1 MLLMKFSSLCGGSN
15 ADDLLSSGS
24 LPLGVDGREPAERNI
39 ASIGVVPA
47 PDDVTEMCVGS
58 AEDDHLGPKLV
69 ANFPLSSN
77 SHSSA
82 TKTLSH
88 TTLRD
93 GRLLLHAPHAAEDI
107 PCSCSRSILRNGR
120 STSTTSM
127 PLVQRSPGG
136 LGGAIFWRSLSASV
150 GVVIPTPC
158 KGRCYDW
165 LNPPLDACLN
175 DARRHVVI
183 GNRTDTR
190 YRDQHSL
197 RRLLT
202 RQ

>member
-1 MLLMKFSSLCGGSN
+1 MLLMKFSSLYGGSN
-15 ADDLLSSGS
+15 ADDLQPGGS
-24 LPLGVDGREPAERNI
+24 LPLDVDGREPTERKI
-39 ASIGVVPA
+39 ASVGIVPA
-47 PDDVTEMCVGS
+47 PDDVTETCVGS
-58 AEDDHLGPKLV
+58 AEDDHLGPQLV
-69 ANFPLSSN
+69 ANFLLSSN
-77 SHSSA
+77 SHCNA
-82 TKTLSH
+82 TKTLSR

-93 GRLLLHAPHAAEDI
+93 ERLLLHAPHAAEDI

-136 LGGAIFWRSLSASV
+136 SGGASLWCSSSASV

-165 LNPPLDACLN
+165 LNPPLY
-175 DARRHVVI
+175 DARSHVVI
-183 GNRTDTR
+183 GNRTDIR

-197 RRLLT
+197 RRL
-202 RQ
+202 RARH